1 MCADPRSAAL
11 RTPHGQTA
19 QPERE
24 HAGQQEGQGED
35 RQLAMAPSQLQ
46 AFIQSVR
53 DRFDE
58 ASTKNEV
65 PVLLTSPQI
74 RPFVRSIV
82 ERFRPQTVVMSQ
94 SEIHA
99 SVKLRTMGQV

>member
-1 MCADPRSAAL
+1 
-11 RTPHGQTA
+11 
-19 QPERE
+19 
-24 HAGQQEGQGED
+24 
-35 RQLAMAPSQLQ
+35 MAPSQLQ
-46 AFIQSVR
+46 AFIQTVR

-58 ASTKNEV
+58 SSSKGEV
-65 PVLLTSPQI
+65 PVLLTSPQV
-74 RPFVRSIV
+74 RPFVRSII